1 MKTMLLLLV
10 ALVLSAQTVD
20 TSLGIPR
27 EYFTTVA
34 DGCGQEMHHLNGHWW
49 EHASRMERQTYLMAW
64 YDATGDNIPASTVLY
79 AEPSAL
85 NLPVEEAIHRFAP
98 KSLHCENELLKR

>member
-1 MKTMLLLLV
+1 LESSENNSQQLQM
-10 ALVLSAQTVD
+10 A
-20 TSLGIPR
+20 
-27 EYFTTVA
+27 A
-34 DGCGQEMHHLNGHWW
+34 DKRCIISTGTGGNTP
-49 EHASRMERQTYLMAW
+49 ARMERQIYLMAW